1 MDEEQYSYQVFKP
14 LSSFPSVALPVAVLL
29 VVIAI
34 VSGLVFSGAVQGH
47 AERIGPAGPPTTQPT
62 ILIEP

>member
-1 MDEEQYSYQVFKP
+1 VDEDQYSYRVFKP
-14 LSSFPSVALPVAVLL
+14 LRSVPSVTLPVAVLL

-34 VSGLVFSGAVQGH
+34 VSGLVFSGVVQGH
-47 AERIGPAGPPTTQPT
+47 EERVGPAQPPTTQPT

>member
-1 MDEEQYSYQVFKP
+1 VDEKQYSFRVFKP
-14 LSSFPSVALPVAVLL
+14 LRLFPSVGLPVAVLL

-34 VSGLVFSGAVQGH
+34 VCGLVFGGVVQGH
-47 AERIGPAGPPTTQPT
+47 EERIGPAGPSTTQPT